1 MTYKYNPR
9 TEEPSYTTA
18 LKQLRPRLAD
28 NNIEYHIDGK
38 GNVLYWEDREKEPP
52 TCEEVNQEYQRQ
64 LKEFAEQAFYRMRKQ
79 NLPEPYDLL
88 LMLHEDIKNGKVESG
103 SFVSIIDN
111 VLQQFPKLK

>member
-9 TEEPSYTTA
+9 TEEPSYMTA
-18 LKQLRPRLAD
+18 LKQLRPRSAD

-38 GNVLYWEDREKEPP
+38 GNVIYWEDREKEPP
-52 TCEEVNQEYQRQ
+52 TREEVNQEYQRQ
-64 LKEFAEQAFYRMRKQ
+64 LKEFAEQTFYRMRKQ

-88 LMLHEDIKNGKVESG
+88 LMLHEDIKNGNVESG

>member
-38 GNVLYWEDREKEPP
+38 GNVLYWEDREEGPP
-52 TCEEVNQEYQRQ
+52 TCEEVGKQISKKLTTGR
-64 LKEFAEQAFYRMRKQ
+64 LWKRCHLAKENIIIFHFQKCIIQ
-79 NLPEPYDLL
+79 QIILL
-88 LMLHEDIKNGKVESG
+88 DFFRI
-103 SFVSIIDN
+103 
-111 VLQQFPKLK
+111 